1 MDTAASVFLFV
12 FVALILVAM
21 VYAGYRS
28 RVTATARERESTVVP
43 EAVAAESGKEETGE
57 QGREGGEG
65 VDHKDDPLLR
75 LVVWVGYGLAVAL
88 LVTDPA
94 LLLMVAGGDEA
105 RSPGCMPVIG
115 ASLWQERPSLTEGTC
130 SQLAISRLGW
140 ALVLSVAATVSL
152 FRLSRDADR
161 GN

>member
-1 MDTAASVFLFV
+1 MDTAASVFLLV
-12 FVALILVAM
+12 FVALIFVAM
-21 VYAGYRS
+21 VYAAYRS
-28 RVTATARERESTVVP
+28 RVTATARESTVVP
-43 EAVAAESGKEETGE
+43 ETGAAQSGKEETGE
-57 QGREGGEG
+57 PGTEHGER
-65 VDHKDDPLLR
+65 VPHKDDPLLR

-94 LLLMVAGGDEA
+94 LLLMIAGGEEA

-115 ASLWQERPSLTEGTC
+115 ATFWQERPSLGQGTC

-152 FRLSRDADR
+152 FTLARDADR
-161 GN
+161 AK